1 MKKYFSLATV
11 ALAVAAMMSC
21 NGNSPKA
28 SLKTDVDTLSYAIG
42 MAQTQNLMDYL
53 SRAKGV
59 DTTYIAEFLQG
70 VNDGANSADDKKKAA
85 YLAGVEIGQQ
95 IANNMVTGLNY
106 QLFGEDTTQT
116 VSLNNILAGFVSGV
130 LGKDGK
136 MTVQEADS
144 TANALFESIKAKAQ
158 EKQFGANKVAGEKF
172 LAENAKKEGVQKLP
186 CGVQYKVLKAGNG
199 ATPSDTSTVVVNY
212 EGRLIDGTVFDAS
225 ARHGDEPASFQ
236 VGRVIKGWQEALK
249 AMPAGSEWEIYIPQ
263 HLAYGA
269 NQSGQIPPFST
280 LIFKVELV
288 EVK

>member
-1 MKKYFSLATV
+1 MKKIFSLASV
-11 ALAVAAMMSC
+11 AIAVVAMMSC

-42 MAQTQNLMDYL
+42 MTQSQGLMDYL

-70 VNDGANSADDKKKAA
+70 VNDGANAADDPKKAA
-85 YLAGVEIGQQ
+85 YFAGIEIGQQ
-95 IANNMVTGLNY
+95 ISNNMVKGLNY
-106 QLFGEDTTQT
+106 QLFGEDSTQT
-116 VSLNNILAGFVSGV
+116 VSLRNILAGFVNGV
-130 LGKDGK
+130 TGKDSK

-144 TANALFESIKAKAQ
+144 VANVLFEAIKAKAQ
-158 EKQFGANKVAGEKF
+158 EKQFGENKAAGEKF
-172 LAENAKKEGVQKLP
+172 LAENAKKEGVQTLP
-186 CGVQYKVLKAGNG
+186 CGVQYKVIKAGEG
-199 ATPSDTSTVVVNY
+199 ATPADTSVVVVNY

-225 ARHGDEPASFQ
+225 NRHGDQPAEFQ

-263 HLAYGA
+263 QLAYGA
-269 NQSGQIPPFST
+269 NQSAGIPPFST

-288 EVK
+288 AVK

>member
-158 EKQFGANKVAGEKF
+158 EKQYGANKVAGEKF

-249 AMPAGSEWEIYIPQ
+249 AMPAGSEWAIYIPQ